1 VNDEDGPAVPELTR
15 RITLCSSTHDPAAA
29 LAQVLVDM
37 AGSGIKLGDVLSDS
51 GFSYRKAST
60 WANPL
65 RGAGAAL
72 VQDLHPSDRGP
83 RGTHEGAVICN
94 GNLQRP
100 KTPAALL
107 HLAPPPPG
115 AEPADVAARDQQTAE
130 LARYKPGLHAAE
142 DAGGYRRHAC
152 PAVTGKIR
160 CPLRPDSM
168 KLPRDRPGIL
178 APPEHPP
185 ACCSQQTI
193 TASPDVTE
201 KTRQKHD
208 YPPKQWR
215 RSRQRRTAAE
225 RLNSSIKD
233 TATTTIARGWIRL
246 MGLTPLMLSLACLT
260 AVRNQHILAAYQAR
274 QDDDAR
280 RAANGKPPRARRR
293 RRELTRTAPP

>member
-1 VNDEDGPAVPELTR
+1 
-15 RITLCSSTHDPAAA
+15 
-29 LAQVLVDM
+29 M
-37 AGSGIKLGDVLSDS
+37 
-51 GFSYRKAST
+51 
-60 WANPL
+60 
-65 RGAGAAL
+65 
-72 VQDLHPSDRGP
+72 QDLHPSDRGP

-94 GNLQRP
+94 GNLYCP

-107 HLAPPPPG
+107 HLAPLPPG

-130 LARYKPGLHAAE
+130 LARYKLGLHAAE

-160 CPLRPDSM
+160 CPLRPESM
-168 KLPRDRPGIL
+168 KLSRDRPEIL

-185 ACCSQQTI
+185 PCCSQQTI
-193 TASPDVTE
+193 TAGPDVTE

-208 YPPKQWR
+208 YPSKQWR
-215 RSRQRRTAAE
+215 RSYRRRTAAE

-233 TATTTIARGWIRL
+233 TATSTIARGWIRL

-260 AVRNQHILAAYQAR
+260 AVRNQRILAAYQAR
-274 QDDDAR
+274 QDDNAR

-293 RRELTRTAPP
+293 RRELTGTAPPSPAPREPSARQQPSPHASTAPAGQPRPQPGHPGPRTADPQPGPAQRNASHARQQNVRPKCETEAGEM